1 MHGFLYLDRSMS
13 RVERRNGIV
22 TGAASG
28 LGRAIAVRLAR
39 DGWHLALA
47 DVDTAGATE
56 TVRLVEQAGGT
67 AQVEPLDV
75 RDEHAWR
82 DLLERLRSQ
91 WRHLD
96 LIVNNAGV
104 VASGEIGAMSIDDW
118 DWLLSINLRGVFLG
132 CHTML
137 PWLIENPRRS
147 YVLNMASVA
156 GLISGPKMG
165 AYNVS
170 KAGVISL
177 SETLFQEVRQHN
189 IGVTAVCPWFV
200 KTNLLNHGRF
210 TDMREKTAG
219 ATFTEN
225 SRVTPEKVA
234 DQAVRGMYRGRLL
247 VVVGFRANQL
257 FWTKR
262 QLPNWYFSIAEWVQ
276 RWVLAPFWPRATS
289 EARQSPAPQEALELE
304 PLSVATEME
313 GDCSAQ
319 RA

>member
-1 MHGFLYLDRSMS
+1 MS
-13 RVERRNGIV
+13 RLERRNGIV
-22 TGAASG
+22 TGAGGG

-47 DVDTAGATE
+47 DIDTEGAEE
-56 TVRLVEQAGGT
+56 TLRLVEQAGGT
-67 AQVEPLDV
+67 AQVELLDV
-75 RDEHAWR
+75 RDEHAWA
-82 DLLERLRSQ
+82 DLRERLGRQ

-104 VASGEIGAMSIDDW
+104 VASGEIGAMAIDDW
-118 DWLLSINLRGVFLG
+118 DWLMSINLRGVILG

-170 KAGVISL
+170 KAGVVAL
-177 SETLFQEVRQHN
+177 SETLYQEVKQHN
-189 IGVTAVCPWFV
+189 VGVTAVCPWFV
-200 KTNLLNHGRF
+200 KTNLLSHGRF

-219 ATFTEN
+219 AAFMDN
-225 SRVTPEKVA
+225 SKVTPEMVA

-262 QLPNWYFSIAEWVQ
+262 QLPNWYFAIAEWMQ
-276 RWVLAPFWPRATS
+276 RRVLAQFWPRESA
-289 EARQSPAPQEALELE
+289 APHQSKTLEPAPVVAEL
-304 PLSVATEME
+304 E
-313 GDCSAQ
+313 GDCSPQ

>member
-1 MHGFLYLDRSMS
+1 MS
-13 RVERRNGIV
+13 RLERRNGIV
-22 TGAASG
+22 TGAGSG

-47 DVDTAGATE
+47 DIDTDAAEE
-56 TVRLVEQAGGT
+56 TSRLVEQAGGT
-67 AQVEPLDV
+67 AQVELLDV
-75 RDEHAWR
+75 RDEHAWA
-82 DLLERLRSQ
+82 DLRERLGRQ

-104 VASGEIGAMSIDDW
+104 VASGEVGAMSIDDW
-118 DWLLSINLRGVFLG
+118 DWLLSINLRGVILG

-137 PWLIENPRRS
+137 PWLAQNPRRS
-147 YVLNMASVA
+147 YVLNMASAA

-170 KAGVISL
+170 KAGVVSL
-177 SETLFQEVRQHN
+177 SETLFQEVKRQN

-210 TDMREKTAG
+210 TDMREKAAG
-219 ATFTEN
+219 AMFMEQ
-225 SRVTPEKVA
+225 SPVTPEKVA
-234 DQAVRGMYRGRLL
+234 DLAVRGMYRGRLL

-257 FWTKR
+257 FWAKR
-262 QLPNWYFSIAEWVQ
+262 QLPYWYFCIAEWLQ
-276 RWVLAPFWPRATS
+276 RRILAPFWPRESA
-289 EARQSPAPQEALELE
+289 APRQPKTLEPAPVVAEL
-304 PLSVATEME
+304 E
-313 GDCSAQ
+313 GDCSPQ

>member
-1 MHGFLYLDRSMS
+1 M
-13 RVERRNGIV
+13 ERRNGIV

-28 LGRAIAVRLAR
+28 IGRAIAVRLAR

-47 DVDTAGATE
+47 DIDSAGAEE
-56 TVRLVEQAGGT
+56 TLRLVEQAGGT
-67 AQVEPLDV
+67 AQVERLDV
-75 RDEHAWR
+75 RDQQAWM
-82 DLLERLRSQ
+82 DLRERLRGD
-91 WRHLD
+91 WRRLD

-118 DWLLSINLRGVFLG
+118 DWLLSINLRGVILG

-137 PWLIENPRRS
+137 PWLLENPRRS

-170 KAGVISL
+170 KAGVVSL
-177 SETLFQEVRQHN
+177 SETLYQEVKQHN

-210 TDMREKTAG
+210 TDMREKAAG
-219 ATFTEN
+219 ATFMEN

-257 FWTKR
+257 FWVKR
-262 QLPNWYFSIAEWVQ
+262 QLPHWYFCIAEWMQ
-276 RWVLAPFWPRATS
+276 RRVLAPFWPREESAPRPAKKREPVALAT
-289 EARQSPAPQEALELE
+289 ELE
-304 PLSVATEME
+304 GECPPHHA
-313 GDCSAQ
+313 
-319 RA
+319 

>member
-1 MHGFLYLDRSMS
+1 MN

-28 LGRAIAVRLAR
+28 IGRAIAVRLAR

-47 DVDTAGATE
+47 DIDTAGAEE

-75 RDEHAWR
+75 RDEEAWM
-82 DLLERLRSQ
+82 DLRARLRGE

-118 DWLLSINLRGVFLG
+118 DWLLSINLRGVILG
-132 CHTML
+132 CHTMM
-137 PWLIENPRRS
+137 PWLVENPRRS
-147 YVLNMASVA
+147 YVLNMASIA

-170 KAGVISL
+170 KAGVVSL
-177 SETLFQEVRQHN
+177 SETLFQEVRPHN
-189 IGVTAVCPWFV
+189 VGVTAVCPWFV
-200 KTNLLNHGRF
+200 KTNLLDHGRF
-210 TDMREKTAG
+210 TDMREKAAG
-219 ATFTEN
+219 AMFMEQ
-225 SRVTPEKVA
+225 SPVTPEKVA

-257 FWTKR
+257 FWVKR
-262 QLPNWYFSIAEWVQ
+262 QLPYWYFRIAELVQ
-276 RWVLAPFWPRATS
+276 RRILAPFWPRES
-289 EARQSPAPQEALELE
+289 SAPHPPKKRE
-304 PLSVATEME
+304 PVAVAPDL
-313 GDCSAQ
+313 GSDCPPHHA
-319 RA
+319 